1 MDFGALPPE
10 INSAR
15 MYSGPGSGPMLAA
28 AATWDTLAAELHT
41 TAAGYQST
49 ISALTGGPWLG
60 PAAASMLRAAAPY
73 VGWLHTTAAQAEQA
87 ATQARAA
94 ASAYEAA
101 RAMTVPPPLIAAN
114 RNLLM
119 SLAATNFLGQNTPA
133 IAATE
138 AHYGEMWAQ
147 DAAAMYG
154 YAGAS
159 AAAARVTPFT
169 PPPETTNPA
178 GPGAQAGGA
187 VSTGSRLMSTVTHTL
202 RTLASPSSGSSA
214 LDPLGEQAT
223 ALSGHLRTT
232 TSALSF
238 LTGAAALAWN
248 INRGGAVGA
257 VAAIPVTDAAAGT
270 LGSAARGLGGAAG
283 GGAVSAVLAR
293 AGSAG
298 PLSVPQAW
306 FAAAPAT
313 SPVAAALPAAG
324 ANIGPVVAPA
334 GVPVMPL
341 GGMAGRGTGRLAD
354 ASRFLLRPSMVP
366 RWPVGG

>member
-28 AATWDTLAAELHT
+28 AVTWDTLAAELHT

-49 ISALTGGPWLG
+49 ISAVTGGPWRG
-60 PAAASMLRAAAPY
+60 PAASSMVRAAAPY
-73 VGWLHTTAAQAEQA
+73 VGWLHATAAQAEQA

-94 ASAYEAA
+94 AGAYEAA

-114 RNLLM
+114 RSLLM
-119 SLAATNFLGQNTPA
+119 SLAATNVLGQNTPA

-159 AAAARVTPFT
+159 AAAAQVTPFT

-178 GPGAQAGGA
+178 GQGAQAGEA
-187 VSTGSRLMSTVTHTL
+187 VANGSRLMSTVAYTL
-202 RTLASPSSGSSA
+202 RTLASPSGLSV

-223 ALSGHLRTT
+223 ALSGHARTAAST
-232 TSALSF
+232 LSF

-248 INRGGAVGA
+248 MNRGSGVVSAAAV
-257 VAAIPVTDAAAGT
+257 PAAAGGV
-270 LGSAARGLGGAAG
+270 LGSTARGVSAAG
-283 GGAVSAVLAR
+283 GGAVSAGLAR
-293 AGSAG
+293 ATSAG
-298 PLSVPQAW
+298 ALSVPQTW
-306 FAAAPAT
+306 FAAAPAA
-313 SPVAAALPAAG
+313 SPVAAAVPSAAG
-324 ANIGPVVAPA
+324 TVGPVVAPA
-334 GVPVMPL
+334 GVPMMPL
-341 GGMAGRGTGRLAD
+341 AGMAGRGGGRLAD
-354 ASRFLLRPSMVP
+354 ARFLLRPSMLP